1 MGASQLRCAAV
12 DADQKPD
19 VDALVV
25 RLKERVEQRRRDGTY
40 PPELEAEMDAHFRRI
55 VAHRPAP
62 YDYGAIRARLS
73 ELDQAMGFSPAHI
86 AYESG
91 LPGGTALHR
100 AVGKAVSRQTAGI
113 LEQMHRFAEAV
124 REVLREMVVVH
135 EHPNAHVHAELLGQ
149 VDALM
154 ERFAELDRAPTES
167 VAGMAEIRRRLERL
181 EASEAARQFTPW
193 FGAASFEDRFRGSEE
208 ELRDRYVD
216 LAARFVGSGPVVD
229 LGCGRGEFLRLLTE
243 QGVEA
248 RGIEIDRT
256 LVVDGQ
262 KAGLPIE
269 FGDARSWLAEQ
280 ADASLGGISL
290 IQVIEHLPS
299 TDRAEVVRLAHE
311 KLRPGGR
318 VLIETLNPQS
328 LYIFARAFYADPT
341 HDTPVHPAYLRFLLE
356 EAGFADVAIEWR
368 SPPPDGEALQGIDV
382 DGGSSDLVGQLNANI
397 ERVNAILF
405 GPQDYA
411 IIATR

>member
-1 MGASQLRCAAV
+1 M

-25 RLKERVEQRRRDGTY
+25 QLKERVERRRRDGTY

-62 YDYGAIRARLS
+62 YDYQALQARLG

-100 AVGKAVSRQTAGI
+100 AVGKAVSRQTGGI

-124 REVLREMVVVH
+124 RAVLREMVVVH

-154 ERFAELDRAPTES
+154 ERFAELDRTPRDPA
-167 VAGMAEIRRRLERL
+167 AGMAEVRERLARL
-181 EASEAARQFTPW
+181 EAAEAARRFTPW
-193 FGAASFEDRFRGSEE
+193 FGASTFEDQFRGSEDD
-208 ELRDRYVD
+208 LRRRYQD
-216 LAARFVGSGPVVD
+216 LAARFAGHGPVVD
-229 LGCGRGEFLRLLTE
+229 LGCGRGEFVQLLTD
-243 QGVEA
+243 QGIEA
-248 RGIEIDRT
+248 SGVEIDRQ
-256 LVVDGQ
+256 LVLDAQ
-262 KAGLPIE
+262 KGGLAVE
-269 FGDARSWLAEQ
+269 YGDATRWLAEQ
-280 ADASLGGISL
+280 ADGSLGGISL
-290 IQVIEHLPS
+290 IQVIEHLTPK
-299 TDRAEVVRLAHE
+299 DRTEVVRLAHE
-311 KLRPGGR
+311 KLRPGGLLL
-318 VLIETLNPQS
+318 VETLNPQS

-356 EAGFADVAIEWR
+356 QAGFVDVAIEWR
-368 SPPPDGEALQGIDV
+368 SPPPDGEALRPIDAE
-382 DGGSSDLVGQLNANI
+382 GGEPDLVRQLNANI

-411 IIATR
+411 ILATR

>member
-1 MGASQLRCAAV
+1 MDV
-12 DADQKPD
+12 DPKPD

-25 RLKERVEQRRRDGTY
+25 QLKERVERRRRDGTY
-40 PPELEAEMDAHFRRI
+40 PPDLEAEMDAHFRRI

-62 YDYGAIRARLS
+62 YDYEALRGRLG
-73 ELDQAMGFSPAHI
+73 ELDQAMGFSPARI

-91 LPGGTALHR
+91 LPGGPALHR

-124 REVLREMVVVH
+124 RAVLQEMVVVH

-154 ERFAELDRAPTES
+154 ERFADLDRSPQDPLT
-167 VAGMAEIRRRLERL
+167 GLAEVRERLARL
-181 EASEAARQFTPW
+181 EAAEAARRFTPW
-193 FGAASFEDRFRGSEE
+193 FGAATFEDQFRGSEDE
-208 ELRDRYVD
+208 IRVRYRD
-216 LAARFVGSGPVVD
+216 LAARFTAGGPVVD
-229 LGCGRGEFLRLLTE
+229 LGCGRGEFVRLLTE

-248 RGIEIDRT
+248 RGIEIDRQ
-256 LVVDGQ
+256 LVVDARE
-262 KAGLPIE
+262 AGLPIE
-269 FGDARSWLAEQ
+269 YGDATAWLAEQ
-280 ADASLGGISL
+280 ADGSLGGISL
-290 IQVIEHLPS
+290 IQVIEHLTPK
-299 TDRAEVVRLAHE
+299 DRTEVVRLAHE
-311 KLRPGGR
+311 KLRPGGF

-356 EAGFADVAIEWR
+356 EAGFRDVGIEWR
-368 SPPPDGEALQGIDV
+368 SPPPDGEALRPIDV
-382 DGGSSDLVGQLNANI
+382 GGGDPDLVQQLNDNVQ
-397 ERVNAILF
+397 RVNAILF

-411 IIATR
+411 ILATR